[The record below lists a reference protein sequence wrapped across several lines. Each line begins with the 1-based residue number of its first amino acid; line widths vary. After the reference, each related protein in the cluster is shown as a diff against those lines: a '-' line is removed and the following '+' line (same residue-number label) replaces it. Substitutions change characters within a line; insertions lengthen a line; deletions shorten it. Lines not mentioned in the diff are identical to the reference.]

1 MPALLDLMKAV
12 GKEPVAYRIHA
23 DALDYTY
30 TSYIRPGQL
39 PQAGVLYI
47 CSDGIPAACVSFSSC
62 GLIVLG
68 ENTPQQSLEELSCE
82 YCLLPECDA
91 VELLCRLQEA
101 IIYGQSKTGSGSLL
115 GALSCRSPAWG

>member
-30 TSYIRPGQL
+30 TSFIRPGQL

-82 YCLLPECDA
+82 YCLLPE
-91 VELLCRLQEA
+91 
-101 IIYGQSKTGSGSLL
+101 
-115 GALSCRSPAWG
+115 

>member
-30 TSYIRPGQL
+30 TSFIRPGQL

-47 CSDGIPAACVSFSSC
+47 CSDGIPAGRGAVYMLGRHSRS
-62 GLIVLG
+62 LRVLLVLRAHRPG
-68 ENTPQQSLEELSCE
+68 
-82 YCLLPECDA
+82 
-91 VELLCRLQEA
+91 
-101 IIYGQSKTGSGSLL
+101 
-115 GALSCRSPAWG
+115 